1 MINLSKAYKRKQKC
15 FKIQK
20 KGKVSVKP
28 HSEVSQKS
36 CLSLPIFTT

>member
-1 MINLSKAYKRKQKC
+1 MPIGVLSSYNKNVLKY
-15 FKIQK
+15 K